1 MADEE
6 MAGEMMQPRN
16 PGEIMKIEEQLKFL
30 ADNFPAMNTW
40 EKEFYNSIRVR
51 SRAFY
56 SDKVLEKLAQ
66 ACKRVSEKLAG

>member
-1 MADEE
+1 
-6 MAGEMMQPRN
+6 
-16 PGEIMKIEEQLKFL
+16 
-30 ADNFPAMNTW
+30 MNTW

-66 ACKRVSEKLAG
+66 ACKRVSEKLAHS